1 MFGGTQECGG
11 RVQPM
16 CGGQRLTLSD
26 SLDHSPLY
34 TLRQGLSFNPEL
46 GDSLGSSLLSASTP
60 RTHPH
65 VRGLWAPKLQ
75 STRWYGKCFRA

>member
-1 MFGGTQECGG
+1 MWG
-11 RVQPM
+11 RAQPM

-46 GDSLGSSLLSASTP
+46 GDSLARQLAPERFDAQNPPTC
-60 RTHPH
+60 
-65 VRGLWAPKLQ
+65 LWALG
-75 STRWYGKCFRA
+75 T